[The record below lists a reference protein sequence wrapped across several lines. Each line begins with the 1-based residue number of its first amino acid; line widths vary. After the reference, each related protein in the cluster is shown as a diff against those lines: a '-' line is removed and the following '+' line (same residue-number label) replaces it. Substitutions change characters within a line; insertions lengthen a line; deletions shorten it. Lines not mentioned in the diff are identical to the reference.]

1 MEVVKHDILTL
12 PERGRRITD
21 AFAFIPNRAVN
32 LAVPKT
38 GTAKILYMRGFRLFA
53 MYVRTEPVHTY
64 IAKSPKRAIYTILY
78 DTELLWAILELLTK
92 YTKAIS
98 YGIIEKKARK
108 GGQNAAQNPHGDH
121 RRSHAARPLFEEVGE
136 SA

>member
-1 MEVVKHDILTL
+1 
-12 PERGRRITD
+12 
-21 AFAFIPNRAVN
+21 
-32 LAVPKT
+32 
-38 GTAKILYMRGFRLFA
+38 

-64 IAKSPKRAIYTILY
+64 IAKSPKRTIYAIFYGAKVAV
-78 DTELLWAILELLTK
+78 DILELLTK

-98 YGIIEKKARK
+98 YGIIEKTRK

-121 RRSHAARPLFEEVGE
+121 RRSHAARPLSEEVGE

>member
-78 DTELLWAILELLTK
+78 DTELLWAILTQTTMIK
-92 YTKAIS
+92 
-98 YGIIEKKARK
+98 
-108 GGQNAAQNPHGDH
+108 
-121 RRSHAARPLFEEVGE
+121 FERLVLQSNKMVLCGLRFL
-136 SA
+136 STPTNHS